1 MISNWLRGDGKE
13 GPKKESQLLFSV
25 DKTELGLWLFIQS
38 MCTHYTFCF
47 FLISDE
53 RNKHQTLS
61 TAPKYKNR
69 KNLEPKGGW
78 PVRQTGHFSYKK
90 VRGKPNAGLAPI
102 MACPRGYAWS
112 HREPVLISQKSEKGV
127 ISFVHKFSR
136 VVSNLGWCLIVDDH
150 PYPAACWAHGPY
162 T

>member
-1 MISNWLRGDGKE
+1 MKEISTKPSAQRQNIRTEKIW
-13 GPKKESQLLFSV
+13 SQQW
-25 DKTELGLWLFIQS
+25 G
-38 MCTHYTFCF
+38 
-47 FLISDE
+47 
-53 RNKHQTLS
+53 
-61 TAPKYKNR
+61 
-69 KNLEPKGGW
+69 

-136 VVSNLGWCLIVDDH
+136 VVSNLG
-150 PYPAACWAHGPY
+150 
-162 T
+162 

>member
-1 MISNWLRGDGKE
+1 MKE
-13 GPKKESQLLFSV
+13 
-25 DKTELGLWLFIQS
+25 
-38 MCTHYTFCF
+38 
-47 FLISDE
+47 
-53 RNKHQTLS
+53 LS
-61 TAPKYKNR
+61 TKPSAQRQNIRTEKIWSQ
-69 KNLEPKGGW
+69 KGG

-136 VVSNLGWCLIVDDH
+136 VVSNLG
-150 PYPAACWAHGPY
+150 
-162 T
+162 